1 MNPAVD
7 IAKLPVPAQKILDG
21 SAPPPIRQM
30 AAKGVAPGLR
40 PVDALTVLALL
51 AESTDEALAATA
63 KTTLGAIPAPLIKGA
78 LGAEVLPGVLDVVA
92 PYYAKNLSMMELIVK
107 QPGLSSETV
116 ARCAELANEAVSEL
130 IAVNEERLLKH
141 PAIIEKLYMNSAT
154 RMSTADRMI
163 ELAVRNGLE
172 LDGIPAF
179 KEAAARADEAVAE
192 LVALNEQRLLAHPA
206 IIEKLYMNPAT
217 RMSTA
222 DRMIELAVRNGLE
235 LDGIPAFK
243 EAAAAIANELI
254 AEPSEEPTPDDILFH
269 ELDEEAAKID
279 IDPNK
284 EDVVQRDEETGDEV
298 IVEKVLPLHAKLAE
312 MSISQKIRRAMLGS
326 GGERMLLVR
335 DKNKLVAAA
344 AVRSPK
350 IQENEIALIST
361 SRNVSDDVLRII
373 ATNKVWIQ
381 NHQIKLNLVYNP
393 RTPFIFSARLVGFL
407 RESELKSL
415 TKSKNVSAAIA
426 QAARQQLNRRTK

>member
-141 PAIIEKLYMNSAT
+141 PAIIEKLYMNS
-154 RMSTADRMI
+154 
-163 ELAVRNGLE
+163 
-172 LDGIPAF
+172 
-179 KEAAARADEAVAE
+179 
-192 LVALNEQRLLAHPA
+192 
-206 IIEKLYMNPAT
+206 AT